1 MMFRIRGGMVRYGLP
16 GLIMGVVLSWTAGS
30 RGPVAVAQV
39 GRRGGAAAQPNL
51 QGRGGDPGRAPASM
65 SQTRPPTLGEANGTL
80 AFISPTAGS
89 AAQWLYLIDTRSKA
103 FAIYRVDPT
112 NPKGSV
118 KLEAAR
124 QYEWDLKLEHYNNQA
139 PEPGAI
145 ESMVRSL
152 AQPANR

>member
-1 MMFRIRGGMVRYGLP
+1 MSVRISGGMVRYGLP
-16 GLIMGVVLSWTAGS
+16 GLIVGIAVSWLMGS

-39 GRRGGAAAQPNL
+39 GSRAGAEPKVSLPAQGG
-51 QGRGGDPGRAPASM
+51 GMSRVPGRQQGPAR
-65 SQTRPPTLGEANGTL
+65 QAAVAEADGTL
-80 AFISPTAGS
+80 AFISPPVGS
-89 AAQWLYLIDTRSKA
+89 AQWLYLIDTRSKA

-112 NPKGSV
+112 NPKGAV

-124 QYEWDLKLEHYNNQA
+124 QYQWDLKLEHYNNQA

-152 AQPANR
+152 AQPLTR